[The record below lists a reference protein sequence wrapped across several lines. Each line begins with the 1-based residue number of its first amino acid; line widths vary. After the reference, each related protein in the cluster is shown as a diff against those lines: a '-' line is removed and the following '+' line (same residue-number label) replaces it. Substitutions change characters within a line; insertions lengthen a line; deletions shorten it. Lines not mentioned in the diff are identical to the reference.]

1 MATGLT
7 RFHNT
12 QRRCRKVRKFTGHEL
27 MAPNIKVACGIVLCS
42 LRGANTFII
51 YHKSMVFKV
60 DSALSRLPQTK
71 RKKT

>member
-12 QRRCRKVRKFTGHEL
+12 QRGDRKVRKFTGHEL

-42 LRGANTFII
+42 LRGGKHFHNI
-51 YHKSMVFKV
+51 
-60 DSALSRLPQTK
+60 PQEHGLQSGFCLK
-71 RKKT
+71 